1 MKFNI
6 YTLGCKV
13 NTYESNV
20 MADHLKGAGYI
31 EVSTDEPADISIIN
45 TCTVTNM
52 ADSKSRKTIHHAKK
66 SNPNSIIV
74 VVGCM
79 TQNKKDDIEDADIIL
94 GNINKSKIVDYIEE
108 YKKNHQHLLDIQEMK
123 NLEFESMQLN
133 NFNKTRAFVKIQDG
147 CNNYCSYCVIP
158 YTRGNVRSKKRE
170 DVLKEVQTLIEKG
183 HKEIVLTGI
192 HTGNYGA
199 EFEHYK
205 FSDLLEELVQ
215 MEGLERLRIS
225 SIEMNEINDKVL
237 EVMKNSS
244 VIVDHLHIPLQSGS
258 DSVLK
263 RMHRKYN
270 KSEFIDKIEKIRKIR
285 PLMSITTDVIVGF
298 PGETDEEFLETIDT
312 IQKVKFSKLHVF
324 PYSKRDQTKAA
335 LMPNQVNGIIK
346 KQRVSTLL
354 ELSKKLEL
362 DYMNQFIQKEVVFL
376 PETEKDGNIMGHTG
390 NYLFIK
396 MKGSKQDL
404 NQDKKAKI
412 VKIEYPYCISE

>member
-1 MKFNI
+1 
-6 YTLGCKV
+6 
-13 NTYESNV
+13 
-20 MADHLKGAGYI
+20 
-31 EVSTDEPADISIIN
+31 
-45 TCTVTNM
+45 
-52 ADSKSRKTIHHAKK
+52 
-66 SNPNSIIV
+66 
-74 VVGCM
+74 
-79 TQNKKDDIEDADIIL
+79 
-94 GNINKSKIVDYIEE
+94 
-108 YKKNHQHLLDIQEMK
+108 
-123 NLEFESMQLN
+123 
-133 NFNKTRAFVKIQDG
+133 
-147 CNNYCSYCVIP
+147 
-158 YTRGNVRSKKRE
+158 
-170 DVLKEVQTLIEKG
+170 
-183 HKEIVLTGI
+183 
-192 HTGNYGA
+192 
-199 EFEHYK
+199 
-205 FSDLLEELVQ
+205 